1 MLTFTSKIIDTFKI
15 IVIISS
21 FATIFIAAI
30 IWWKRNKNREGLSA
44 REYFSNADTSD
55 LTYDQLQELNKEIEL
70 MM

>member
-30 IWWKRNKNREGLSA
+30 IWWKRNKNRKGVSA
-44 REYFSNADTSD
+44 SEYF
-55 LTYDQLQELNKEIEL
+55 
-70 MM
+70 